1 MQVAGLAK
9 TRQLSGGEAVP
20 SLMNAHPTRENTG
33 PGSESLRCVSNERG
47 RENSPGKKGLS
58 PKKFGGCQNC
68 CHFLNLFR
76 PWNTI
81 ADSGAVGAGS
91 MFMRRDC
98 AQNCAQA
105 EFGLVCFRCMR
116 CRASPQKY
124 KEIQPEPNRAKY
136 LIPHATS
143 TWAQGVMG
151 SNLSPRPK
159 FS

>member
-1 MQVAGLAK
+1 
-9 TRQLSGGEAVP
+9 
-20 SLMNAHPTRENTG
+20 MNAHPTRENTG